1 VFKFEQINISLAI
14 FTLGFFFLSR
24 NSIPS
29 GFSFSFYSLR
39 KIPSLILSLQD
50 SNAAINS
57 LQDFALLQ
65 KLFERHGRHADLLSI
80 LEDDRLKLKQKL
92 LHDNQEF
99 GRLKMELL
107 FHAKLWEQLF
117 EYSKQVISNKL
128 DESGTSHSSDT
139 DCRPDRKAYES
150 LLMAGNQLSRRWDRS
165 EADLER

>member
-1 VFKFEQINISLAI
+1 MFEQINISLAV
-14 FTLGFFFLSR
+14 FTLCFFLSR

-29 GFSFSFYSLR
+29 GFSFSFYSLW

-50 SNAAINS
+50 SNTAINS

-65 KLFERHGRHADLLSI
+65 KLFERRGRHADLLSI

-92 LHDNQEF
+92 LHDDQEF

-107 FHAKLWEQLF
+107 LHAKLWEQLF

-128 DESGTSHSSDT
+128 DESGTSPSRDT